1 MKTPMPKSS
10 PESIVPAVH
19 LEFIQ
24 NHLQNPTASGLESV
38 EHYHRSLFLHH
49 HAVEW
54 EKHRQQTRIHEDKI
68 AFLEG
73 QLKNTDLELSARTQL
88 VPVTVDGQ
96 EDTRPSCPWNAWDV
110 LMFAAGALGIVCLIT
125 FGVWNISFN
134 LLESGLVTF
143 RDNPVRAYLWAA
155 LLPVGALAVKIG
167 WDFVQDRKR
176 RDVYLWYCLLLGML
190 GVFVWAGAYACVY
203 PTLSKGIGEHIA
215 SLTVFDNS
223 SAAAAAGLN
232 FAGAKWVDVITVAG
246 QAVAE
251 IFLSAVMGMY
261 LTTVYAK
268 HRPVRLA
275 CDPAF
280 SQLSQERQRLETCL
294 ARERLGLGE
303 ATGNLVRLENQLSA
317 LIAYGTSVF
326 HRETARRQDQAEKR
340 QLILDQLSEHVRN
353 HLDAVEAHSRGPA
366 AASISR
372 RKNGD
377 KSEPGSTPSQYD
389 YEH

>member
-1 MKTPMPKSS
+1 MKTSTQKSS

-24 NHLQNPTASGLESV
+24 NHLQNPAASGLGSV
-38 EHYHRSLFLHH
+38 EQYHRSLFLHH

-54 EKHRQQTRIHEDKI
+54 EKYRQQARVHEDRI
-68 AFLEG
+68 AFLED
-73 QLKNTDLELSARTQL
+73 QLKNTDLGLSARTRL

-96 EDTRPSCPWNAWDV
+96 EDTKPSCPWNSWDF
-110 LMFAAGALGIVCLIT
+110 LMFAAGCLGIICLIT
-125 FGVWNISFN
+125 FGIWNISFN

-167 WDFVQDRKR
+167 WDLMQDRKR
-176 RDVYLWYCLLLGML
+176 RDVYLWTCLLLGMF
-190 GVFVWAGAYACVY
+190 GVLVWVGAYACVY

-215 SLTVFDNS
+215 SLTVFDNQAPS
-223 SAAAAAGLN
+223 SVAGLN
-232 FAGAKWVDVITVAG
+232 FAGAKWLDVITVAS

-261 LTTVYAK
+261 LTTLYAR

-275 CDPAF
+275 YDPTFA
-280 SQLSQERQRLETCL
+280 QLIQERKSLEVSI

-303 ATGNLVRLENQLSA
+303 ASGNLLRLENQLSA
-317 LIAYGTSVF
+317 LIAYGASVF
-326 HRETARRQDQAEKR
+326 LRETAQRQDQAEKR
-340 QLILDQLSEHVRN
+340 QVILDQLSEHLRT
-353 HLDAVEAHSRGPA
+353 HLDTIEASSRLAPA
-366 AASISR
+366 GSIAR

-377 KSEPGSTPSQYD
+377 
-389 YEH
+389 

>member
-1 MKTPMPKSS
+1 MKTTTPKSS
-10 PESIVPAVH
+10 PETESIVPAVH

-24 NHLQNPTASGLESV
+24 NNLQNPTATGLESV
-38 EHYHRSLFLHH
+38 EQYHRSLFLHH

-54 EKHRQQTRIHEDKI
+54 EKYRQQARIHEDRI

-73 QLKNTDLELSARTQL
+73 QLKNTDLGLSARTRL

-96 EDTRPSCPWNAWDV
+96 EDTRPSYPWNTWDV
-110 LMFAAGALGIVCLIT
+110 LMFAAGCLGIVCLIT

-134 LLESGLVTF
+134 LLESGLITF
-143 RDNPVRAYLWAA
+143 RDNPVRSYLWAA

-167 WDFVQDRKR
+167 WDLLQDRKR
-176 RDVYLWYCLLLGML
+176 RDVYLWTCLLLGML

-215 SLTVFDNS
+215 SLTVFDNQ
-223 SAAAAAGLN
+223 APAAAAGLN
-232 FAGAKWVDVITVAG
+232 FAGAKWLDVITVAS

-261 LTTVYAK
+261 LTTLYAR

-280 SQLSQERQRLETCL
+280 SQLSQERKSLEASI

-303 ATGNLVRLENQLSA
+303 ASGNLLRLENQLSA
-317 LIAYGTSVF
+317 LIAYGASVF
-326 HRETARRQDQAEKR
+326 HRETAQRQDQAEKR
-340 QLILDQLSEHVRN
+340 QMILDQLSEHLRS
-353 HLDAVEAHSRGPA
+353 HLDTVEAGNRLAPS
-366 AASISR
+366 ASISR

-377 KSEPGSTPSQYD
+377 
-389 YEH
+389 